1 MSQPDF
7 TKLFDIK
14 ALLDIQR
21 KNILAFS
28 QAHRLACEGL
38 QAVAQRQMELFSQT
52 VEESSSFI
60 REIMAEG
67 TAEEKTEQQFDR
79 VKQSWEKSLA
89 DWHLLTS
96 MIGGAGEEA
105 SNIINSRVISSLA
118 EFKSALHKNDG
129 DSKKIVQNKAA

>member
-1 MSQPDF
+1 MQYDF
-7 TKLFDIK
+7 TKRFDVK

-21 KNILAFS
+21 KNLLAFS
-28 QAHRLACEGL
+28 EAHRLACGAL
-38 QAVAQRQMELFSQT
+38 QAVARRQAELFSQT
-52 VEESSSFI
+52 VEESSSLI
-60 REIMAEG
+60 KEIMAEG
-67 TAEEKTEQQFDR
+67 TAGEKTERQVEG
-79 VKQSWEKSLA
+79 VKQSYEKSVA

-118 EFKSALHKNDG
+118 ELKSALNKNDG

>member
-1 MSQPDF
+1 MAQSDF
-7 TKLFDIK
+7 TKFDFT

-28 QAHRLACEGL
+28 QAHLLACEAL
-38 QAVAQRQMELFSQT
+38 QAVAQRQAELFSQT
-52 VEESSSFI
+52 VEESSSFMK
-60 REIMAEG
+60 EITAEG
-67 TAEEKTEQQFDR
+67 TTEEKTEQQFDR
-79 VKQSWEKSLA
+79 VKKSWEKSLA

-118 EFKSALHKNDG
+118 EFKSALHKNGG
-129 DSKKIVQNKAA
+129 DHKNSAQKKAA